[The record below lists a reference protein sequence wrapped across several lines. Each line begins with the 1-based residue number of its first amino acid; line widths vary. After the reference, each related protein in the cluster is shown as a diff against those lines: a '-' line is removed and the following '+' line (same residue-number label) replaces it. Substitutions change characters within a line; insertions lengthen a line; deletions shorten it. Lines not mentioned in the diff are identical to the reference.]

1 MLGAL
6 VLAWT
11 AVAWPAGAEKKEI
24 AGCEAFYAPAAIPE
38 KPIVVPCGRRSD
50 FTPGR
55 YLIWIEQNAT
65 ISATPV
71 WRAIDSA
78 TKSETV
84 HAMTGAGRISTAAPA
99 SDQTTIRYV
108 HLSPASHAF
117 TRVVSGSRANQ
128 HTAMPAGRVAGG
140 IFDRKS
146 GDAVALFHSVSIAT
160 GVMTVIE
167 PKKPVGSSDVFVEL
181 IPPADRAVAVP
192 EITLEVNGTA
202 IHPDDF
208 VDGGDRIY
216 GVWYGIHGDAARV
229 LVPSGDLWYYGRDL
243 ILSPGRVTTLR
254 GELKL
259 KPRVDVTVHLHGSE
273 APEMFVDVH
282 RIGDKT
288 PLRHVAIRSGET
300 KAIESLT
307 PERFELFLRLSS
319 WKVRKSVDLSDG
331 RDASIVF
338 ELKPIAITGTV
349 KHGRDPAAAT
359 IGFQDYDGWIEVET
373 DDSGAYHTTLWTP
386 RDYLTR
392 VLLRGETTPFVDLKR
407 IYDSG
412 VYDFDLPRSRYVV
425 RVHNAKTGDPI
436 AAAQVTFENVWKSDQ
451 YGEQNAFLT
460 ATTDGAGAAVL
471 PPLRPGTVSV
481 RAEAKGF
488 QRSEFH
494 KEPVENDAE
503 RTIEIAL
510 EPVSEAATL
519 RLVLPDATPA
529 DGAEVIA
536 MPRAG
541 EEVLWRGTS
550 GADGSVE
557 LPRLPDGAILMVR
570 HAKAASAA
578 RPWTNIDAEWHL
590 TEAAPPLTIRIE
602 TSPDTVR
609 AAQVAAWIDGSRM
622 TGLRLAFLT
631 WSVPVSSRDGVWI
644 ARNLPRSP
652 IRILAWRKAD
662 PSAIATG
669 AYDALA
675 TQLNYPWPQAATIV
689 PID

>member
-50 FTPGR
+50 LPRGR
-55 YLIWIEQNAT
+55 YLIWIERNAT

-71 WRAIDSA
+71 WRTIDSA

-84 HAMTGAGRISTAAPA
+84 HAMTGAGLISTAAPA
-99 SDQTTIRYV
+99 SDQTTIRYI
-108 HLSPASHAF
+108 HLSPESHVF
-117 TRVVSGSRANQ
+117 MRVVSGSSANQ

-160 GVMTVIE
+160 GVTTVVQ
-167 PKKPVGSSDVFVEL
+167 PKKPAATSDVFVEL
-181 IPPADRAVAVP
+181 IPPADRAVPVH
-192 EITLEVNGTA
+192 EIALEVNGTT

-216 GVWYGIHGDAARV
+216 SIWYGIHGDTAKV

-243 ILSPGRVTTLR
+243 VLSPGRVTTLR
-254 GELKL
+254 GELKP
-259 KPRVDVTVHLHGSE
+259 KPRVDVTVHLDGNE
-273 APEMFVDVH
+273 APEMSVDVH
-282 RIGDKT
+282 RIGNKT
-288 PLRHVAIRSGET
+288 PLRHVAIRNGET
-300 KAIESLT
+300 KPIESLT

-319 WKVRKSVDLSDG
+319 WKVRKSIDLSDG
-331 RDASIVF
+331 RDTNVVF

-349 KHGRDPAAAT
+349 KHGRDPSAAT
-359 IGFQDYDGWIEVET
+359 IGFQDHDGWIDVAT
-373 DDSGAYHTTLWTP
+373 GDDGSYHTTLWTP

-392 VLLRGETTPFVDLKR
+392 VLLRGETTPSVELKR
-407 IYDSG
+407 IYESG

-425 RVHNAKTGDPI
+425 RVRNANTGDPV
-436 AAAQVTFENVWKSDQ
+436 AAAQVTFESVWKSDQ
-451 YGEQNAFLT
+451 WGEQNAFLS
-460 ATTDGAGAAVL
+460 ATTDDAGEAVL
-471 PPLRPGTVSV
+471 PPLRPGTVAV

-488 QRSEFH
+488 ERSEFH
-494 KEPVENDAE
+494 KEPVETDAE
-503 RTIEIAL
+503 RTIDIGL
-510 EPVSEAATL
+510 KPISETATL
-519 RLVLPDATPA
+519 RLILPDATPA
-529 DGAEVIA
+529 DGAEVMA
-536 MPRAG
+536 MPRARD
-541 EEVLWRGTS
+541 EVLWRGTS
-550 GADGSVE
+550 GADGSVDV
-557 LPRLPDGAILMVR
+557 PKLPDDVVLMVR
-570 HAKAASAA
+570 HAKAASVV
-578 RPWTNIDAEWHL
+578 RLWTNIDAEWHL
-590 TEAAPPLTIRIE
+590 TEAAPPLTVTIE
-602 TSPDTVR
+602 TPQDAVR
-609 AAQVAAWIDGSRM
+609 AAQVAAWIDGTRV

-652 IRILAWRKAD
+652 IRILAWSRID
-662 PSAIATG
+662 QNAIATG

-675 TQLNYPWPQAATIV
+675 NVCSYPWGQSITLRSV
-689 PID
+689 D